1 MPNVRFRGDS
11 CRSFICAQAVRRV
24 MKYMRESLLIEPLV
38 MTDTTHCVP
47 VMMLLVLIACTLSLS
62 RCLSC
67 VVIASNWLRSTV
79 VVRIYTQQL
88 SPVPDV
94 YFEVRTLIAS
104 PPLVASR
111 LVFNCAPA
119 DRFLGL
125 PVRGKR
131 ISYSENA
138 FYLFDGEKIGQIWSV
153 MDKMAI
159 EAQL

>member
-1 MPNVRFRGDS
+1 MHSFLTRKGQGSVATAGPNLSEIYLG
-11 CRSFICAQAVRRV
+11 
-24 MKYMRESLLIEPLV
+24 Y
-38 MTDTTHCVP
+38 
-47 VMMLLVLIACTLSLS
+47 IACLNRQDWSSL
-62 RCLSC
+62 RHFVTDDMQYNDKPLGLGGYLNMLKAYCEE
-67 VVIASNWLRSTV
+67 I
-79 VVRIYTQQL
+79 
-88 SPVPDV
+88 PDV
-94 YFEVRTLIAS
+94 YFDVRTLIAS

-119 DRFLGL
+119 NRFLGL